1 MLINFFGKRGSGK
14 THTIKGQLDDEN
26 LRGPIVIVD
35 ILGNF
40 DDPTY
45 IQTTEISET
54 ILQIGHYFKLKNNGE
69 DPERIIAI
77 KPADPDLAI
86 DYLSA
91 ALYEAGGGGTL
102 VLDECD
108 GFSFANAPCFDQMIR
123 YGRNWNVDI
132 ITGCRRPAEI
142 SRNITAGANSMYI
155 FQTQEPRDVDYF
167 KNTILGERAEKL
179 LTLPKYSGIYVDY
192 DISEVGTFT
201 VDKQGQIFK
210 TNNETL

>member
-14 THTIKGQLDDEN
+14 TFTIKGQLDDEN

-40 DDPTY
+40 SDETY

-54 ILQIGHYFKLKNNGE
+54 ILQIEHYFKLKSEGE
-69 DPERIIAI
+69 NPERIIAL
-77 KPADPDLAI
+77 KAADPDLAI

-91 ALYEAGGGGTL
+91 ALYEGKNGGTL
-102 VLDECD
+102 ILDETD
-108 GFSFANAPCFDQMIR
+108 GFSFANAPCFDQLIR
-123 YGRNWNVDI
+123 YGRNWNIDI

-142 SRNITAGANSMYI
+142 SRNITAGANIMYI

-167 KNTILGERAEKL
+167 KGTILGEKAEKL
-179 LTLPKYSGIYVDY
+179 LTLPKYSGLYVDY
-192 DISEVGTFT
+192 DNNEIGTFK
-201 VDKQGQIFK
+201 VNKQGEIFK
-210 TNNETL
+210 TKDSDL